1 MILFVNAYLDF
12 ESHRPSPCFFSASSI
27 LWQCS
32 WFFRDNAQSHEESL
46 AVLRSST
53 EFLRYAVS
61 VALQK
66 VQQLEETGQTDGPDG
81 QNPEKMFQNLC
92 KITRWVTVA
101 REDISPKKQQCIL
114 GIFDSQVGF
123 WKNNAVYNCF
133 KQLLL
138 LGWDYCLSLL
148 LRNQVEALQFLC
160 HSEWYSSNNGTWPGR
175 TKRHQTLIFSLFLA
189 FGSSLIVT
197 EEVGWLQAGFLRPL
211 GCNEVKIHF

>member
-12 ESHRPSPCFFSASSI
+12 ESCRPSPCFFSTSSI
-27 LWQCS
+27 RWQCS

-101 REDISPKKQQCIL
+101 CEDISPKKQQCIW

-123 WKNNAVYNCF
+123 WKKNVVYNCF

-138 LGWDYCLSLL
+138 LSSDHCLSLL

-160 HSEWYSSNNGTWPGR
+160 QSEWYSSNNSTWPGR
-175 TKRHQTLIFSLFLA
+175 TKCCWTLIFSLFLT

-197 EEVGWLQAGFLRPL
+197 EEVG
-211 GCNEVKIHF
+211 